1 MNYQCW
7 TKKEINILTKYSNKT
22 NKELMGLLSHRTI
35 NSISIKRRKLKIS
48 YDPRRWTI
56 DEVNI
61 LKNNREKTSRKI
73 CKIISHH
80 SFRSIQNKRF
90 KNKLTLG
97 YKRNICKDYF
107 KKWSNNMAYVLG
119 FIAADG
125 CIASNGR
132 KSNQYVIHMGIHKK
146 DIKLLKDIKNELG
159 KTLSIYIRNKDNT
172 CNLKFGCKSM
182 VQDLIKLGITP
193 RKSLTL
199 KFPKVPK
206 KYLSHFIRGYFDG
219 DGCIMIRKKNNVI
232 RVHFV
237 GSIYFISKTRKIMEK
252 ILNKKITYYIN
263 KDKRSNHKKLA
274 SCESSGK
281 NTIKFLNWMYKDAN
295 LKLDR
300 KYQIYQ
306 KAKKIKYPGICKLT
320 KQQVLKIRNLYKNNK
335 YTLYGLTKMFNISR
349 GALSAIIKRTTWKYI

>member
-1 MNYQCW
+1 MKYRCW
-7 TKKEINILTKYSNKT
+7 TKKEINILTKHLNKT
-22 NKELMGLLSHRTI
+22 NKELLELLLYRTL
-35 NSISIKRRKLKIS
+35 NSISIKRRNLKIS
-48 YDPRRWTI
+48 YDPRRWTT

-73 CKIISHH
+73 YELIPHH
-80 SFRSIQNKRF
+80 NVQSIRQKRLT
-90 KNKLTLG
+90 NKLILG

-107 KKWSNNMAYVLG
+107 KKWSNNMAYILG

-132 KSNQYVIHMGIHKK
+132 KSRQHVIKIGIHKK
-146 DIKLLKDIKNELG
+146 DIKLLQNIKNKLG
-159 KTLSIYIRNKDNT
+159 KTLPIYINNKDNT
-172 CNLKFGCKSM
+172 CNLNFGCKSM

-206 KYLSHFIRGYFDG
+206 KYLSHFVRGYFDG

-237 GSIYFISKTRKIMEK
+237 GSIYFIPKIRKIMKK

-263 KDKRSNHKKLA
+263 KDKRSSHNKLA

-281 NTIKFLNWMYKDAN
+281 KTIKFLNWMYKNAN
-295 LKLDR
+295 IKLDR

-320 KQQVLKIRNLYKNNK
+320 KQQVLKIRELYKNNK
-335 YTLYGLTKMFNISR
+335 HTLYDLTKMFNISE